1 MASRSSAFESSL
13 TSRGDL
19 SRSLRRVNSSTGPI
33 QRAWYVGGESL
44 LTLPPWTCF
53 CEPRTSLSEE
63 EAIEFLGP
71 RLRSFGYL
79 RLSTMGQVR
88 REFRIVRGP
97 IEVMADSVFDA
108 GSSIDRSLAEK
119 RSFLLANHG
128 LLMVGPSIE
137 EATTLAIVFERA
149 ARLQLLAR
157 SIGHVHEVLKA
168 ACAEA
173 HSYTKKPI

>member
-1 MASRSSAFESSL
+1 
-13 TSRGDL
+13 
-19 SRSLRRVNSSTGPI
+19 
-33 QRAWYVGGESL
+33 
-44 LTLPPWTCF
+44 
-53 CEPRTSLSEE
+53 
-63 EAIEFLGP
+63 
-71 RLRSFGYL
+71 
-79 RLSTMGQVR
+79 MGQVR
-88 REFRIVRGP
+88 REFRIVCGP
-97 IEVMADSVFDA
+97 IEVMADCVFDA